1 MALKQAQA
9 INLDEG
15 QQQERQ
21 QAAPEINTL
30 PMQDAVETDALTIN
44 QEAQPTPE
52 MAISAAEIIPAIT
65 LDIDS
70 LSIDSEAMDDVA
82 EINLAAYDD
91 ELESEATQLNI
102 ADTGGT
108 GQGEAMAAEG
118 VVKVLAAGLGGAA
131 SAFESLFAGTPRP
144 PSQEEKIIQAERAA
158 DDREAQIAVA
168 AERIRLANEEYQKQQ
183 DRERDQ
189 GLDLGRSR

>member
-1 MALKQAQA
+1 
-9 INLDEG
+9 
-15 QQQERQ
+15 
-21 QAAPEINTL
+21 
-30 PMQDAVETDALTIN
+30 MQDAVETDALTIN

-168 AERIRLANEEYQKQQ
+168 AERIRLQNEECQKQQ
-183 DRERDQ
+183 DREREH
-189 GLDLGRSR
+189 GLNSGRSLDLYRKWEK